1 MKKLIVLGLAGLLSI
16 PVVSTAQKRTTKKTT
31 TSAQRAQQNAAAQA
45 AAEKARQEELARQ
58 QEMQRQAEV
67 AQARMDSSLAAPAS
81 ARPIPASDVMFKKTV
96 WRAVDLREKQNRPM
110 FSTGK
115 QITKLITEAVKRG
128 ELQAYR
134 SDTLNTP
141 ISAQEFFTNLSPT
154 STGGGGLTEAEKAAG
169 FDQPAAADDGW
180 GNDDGWGTPAPK
192 KKAATKSTAKATPA
206 PAAAVTTGNELL
218 PNELYKL
225 EIKEDVV
232 FDKKRS
238 RLYHDIQA
246 ITLIM
251 PAKYN
256 SLGFEKPIA
265 SFKYS
270 DLARVFRAHPDEAL
284 WFNQQNDAQHKN
296 LADAFDLWLFSS
308 YITKVS
314 NVNDARLEEVY
325 GTGKKGLLAAQQ
337 AMEELIEFEYSLWSY

>member
-1 MKKLIVLGLAGLLSI
+1 M
-16 PVVSTAQKRTTKKTT
+16 AQKRTTKKST
-31 TSAQRAQQNAAAQA
+31 TSAQKAQQNAAAAA

-58 QEMQRQAEV
+58 QETQKQAEMM
-67 AQARMDSSLAAPAS
+67 QARMDSSLAAPAS

-96 WRAVDLREKQNRPM
+96 WRAVDLREKQNQPM
-110 FSTGK
+110 FSNGK

-141 ISAQEFFTNLSPT
+141 IAAQEFFGNMTPAET
-154 STGGGGLTEAEKAAG
+154 GGGLTEAEKAAG
-169 FDQPAAADDGW
+169 FDAPSAATE
-180 GNDDGWGTPAPK
+180 DDGWGTPAPK
-192 KKAATKSTAKATPA
+192 KPAAKAKTTTKTAA
-206 PAAAVTTGNELL
+206 PAVAVTTGNELL

-246 ITLIM
+246 ITLVM

-270 DLARVFRAHPDEAL
+270 DLVKVFKAHPDEAL
-284 WFNQQNDAQHKN
+284 WFNEQNDAQHKN

-314 NVNDARLEEVY
+314 NVNDARLEERF
-325 GTGKKGLLAAQQ
+325 GAGKKGLLAAQQ

>member
-1 MKKLIVLGLAGLLSI
+1 MI
-16 PVVSTAQKRTTKKTT
+16 T
-31 TSAQRAQQNAAAQA
+31 
-45 AAEKARQEELARQ
+45 
-58 QEMQRQAEV
+58 
-67 AQARMDSSLAAPAS
+67 D
-81 ARPIPASDVMFKKTV
+81 
-96 WRAVDLREKQNRPM
+96 AVR
-110 FSTGK
+110 
-115 QITKLITEAVKRG
+115 RG

-141 ISAQEFFTNLSPT
+141 ISAQEFMTNLTPS
-154 STGGGGLTEAEKAAG
+154 SSAAGGLTEAEKAAG

-192 KKAATKSTAKATPA
+192 KNTAKKTDTKKAAAA
-206 PAAAVTTGNELL
+206 PEAAVATGNELL

-225 EIKEDVV
+225 EIKEDAV

-270 DLARVFRAHPDEAL
+270 DLVRVFKAHPDEAL
-284 WFNQQNDAQHKN
+284 WFNAQNDAQHKN

-314 NVNDARLEEVY
+314 NVNDERLEEVY
-325 GTGKKGLLAAQQ
+325 GAGKKGLLAAQQ

>member
-16 PVVSTAQKRTTKKTT
+16 PVVSTAQKRATTKKTT
-31 TSAQRAQQNAAAQA
+31 TSTQSAAAKA
-45 AAEKARQEELARQ
+45 AADKKRQEELERQ
-58 QEMQRQAEV
+58 QAEQKQAELN
-67 AQARMDSSLAAPAS
+67 QARMDSSLAAPAS
-81 ARPIPASDVMFKKTV
+81 ARPIPASDVLFKKTV
-96 WRAVDLREKQNRPM
+96 WRAVDLREKQNKPM
-110 FSTGK
+110 FSNGK
-115 QITKLITEAVKRG
+115 QITKLIVDAVKRG

-141 ISAQEFFTNLSPT
+141 ISGSEMMGNMSPST
-154 STGGGGLTEAEKAAG
+154 SGGGLTEAEKAAG
-169 FDQPAAADDGW
+169 FDQPAAAE
-180 GNDDGWGTPAPK
+180 DDGWGTPAPK
-192 KKAATKSTAKATPA
+192 KPAAKAKSTTATTA
-206 PAAAVTTGNELL
+206 PTVATTGFELL

-225 EIKEDVV
+225 EIKEDVI

-246 ITLIM
+246 ITLVM

-256 SLGFEKPIA
+256 NLGFEKPIA

-270 DLARVFRAHPDEAL
+270 DLARVFKAHPDEAL
-284 WFNQQNDAQHKN
+284 WFNAQNDAQHKN

-314 NVNDARLEEVY
+314 NVSDARLEEVY

-337 AMEELIEFEYSLWSY
+337 AMEEIIEFEYSLWSY

>member
-1 MKKLIVLGLAGLLSI
+1 MKKLLVLGLAGLLSM
-16 PVVSTAQKRTTKKTT
+16 PVVATAQKRTTKKAT
-31 TSAQRAQQNAAAQA
+31 TSKTQSAAAQA
-45 AAEKARQEELARQ
+45 AAEKARQEELERQ
-58 QEMQRQAEV
+58 QAMQKQSEQA
-67 AQARMDSSLAAPAS
+67 QQLLTTSAAANPS

-110 FSTGK
+110 FSSGK
-115 QITKLITEAVKRG
+115 EITKLITEAVKRG
-128 ELQAYR
+128 ELQPYR
-134 SDTLNTP
+134 SDTLNTT
-141 ISAQEFFTNLSPT
+141 ISAQEFLANMTPAQ
-154 STGGGGLTEAEKAAG
+154 GGGGLTEAEKAAG
-169 FDQPAAADDGW
+169 FDAPAAAE
-180 GNDDGWGTPAPK
+180 DDGWGTPAPK
-192 KKAATKSTAKATPA
+192 KAAPKAGAAA
-206 PAAAVTTGNELL
+206 PAVATTGFELL

-246 ITLIM
+246 ITIIM
-251 PAKYN
+251 PSKHN
-256 SLGFEKPIA
+256 ELGFEKPIA

-270 DLARVFRAHPDEAL
+270 DLAKVFRAHPEEAL
-284 WFNQQNDAQHKN
+284 WFNAQNDAQHKN

-325 GTGKKGLLAAQQ
+325 GSGKKGLLAAQQ

>member
-1 MKKLIVLGLAGLLSI
+1 M
-16 PVVSTAQKRTTKKTT
+16 
-31 TSAQRAQQNAAAQA
+31 
-45 AAEKARQEELARQ
+45 
-58 QEMQRQAEV
+58 

-96 WRAVDLREKQNRPM
+96 WRAVDLREKQNQPM
-110 FSTGK
+110 FSSGR

-128 ELQAYR
+128 ELQPYR

-141 ISAQEFFTNLSPT
+141 IPAQEFFGNMTPAET
-154 STGGGGLTEAEKAAG
+154 GGGLTEAEKAAG
-169 FDQPAAADDGW
+169 FEAPTAVE
-180 GNDDGWGTPAPK
+180 DDGWGTPAPA
-192 KKAATKSTAKATPA
+192 KKATPAKKGTTPA

-246 ITLIM
+246 ITLVM

-270 DLARVFRAHPDEAL
+270 DLVKVFRAHPEEAL
-284 WFNQQNDAQHKN
+284 WFNSQNDAQHKN

-314 NVNDARLEEVY
+314 NVNDARLEEQY
-325 GTGKKGLLAAQQ
+325 GGGKKGLLAAQQ

>member
-1 MKKLIVLGLAGLLSI
+1 MKKLIVLGLAGLLSM
-16 PVVSTAQKRTTKKTT
+16 PVVSVAQKRTTTKKTT
-31 TSAQRAQQNAAAQA
+31 TSSTQSAAAKA
-45 AAEKARQEELARQ
+45 AADKKRQEELERQ
-58 QEMQRQAEV
+58 QAEQKQAEQN
-67 AQARMDSSLAAPAS
+67 QARMDSSMAAPAS
-81 ARPIPASDVMFKKTV
+81 ARPIPASDVLFKKTV
-96 WRAVDLREKQNRPM
+96 WRAVDLREKQNLPM
-110 FSTGK
+110 FSNGK
-115 QITKLITEAVKRG
+115 QITKLIVDAVKRG

-141 ISAQEFFTNLSPT
+141 VSGSEMMTNMSPST
-154 STGGGGLTEAEKAAG
+154 SGGGLTEAEKAAG
-169 FDQPAAADDGW
+169 FDQPAAAE
-180 GNDDGWGTPAPK
+180 DDGWGTPAPK
-192 KKAATKSTAKATPA
+192 KKAAATPKKGTTTAA
-206 PAAAVTTGNELL
+206 PTVATTGFELL

-225 EIKEDVV
+225 EIKEDVI

-246 ITLIM
+246 ITLVM

-256 SLGFEKPIA
+256 NLGFEKPIA

-270 DLARVFRAHPDEAL
+270 DLVRVFKAHPDEAL
-284 WFNQQNDAQHKN
+284 WFNAQNDAQHKN

-337 AMEELIEFEYSLWSY
+337 AMEEIIEFEYSLWSY

>member
-1 MKKLIVLGLAGLLSI
+1 
-16 PVVSTAQKRTTKKTT
+16 
-31 TSAQRAQQNAAAQA
+31 
-45 AAEKARQEELARQ
+45 
-58 QEMQRQAEV
+58 
-67 AQARMDSSLAAPAS
+67 
-81 ARPIPASDVMFKKTV
+81 MFKKTV
-96 WRAVDLREKQNRPM
+96 WRAVDLREKQNLPM
-110 FSTGK
+110 FSSGK

-128 ELQAYR
+128 ELQPYR

-141 ISAQEFFTNLSPT
+141 ISAQEFFGNMTPAET
-154 STGGGGLTEAEKAAG
+154 SGGLTEAEKAAG
-169 FDQPAAADDGW
+169 FDAPAAVE
-180 GNDDGWGTPAPK
+180 DDGWGTPAPAPK
-192 KKAATKSTAKATPA
+192 KTATKSTAAST
-206 PAAAVTTGNELL
+206 AVVTSGNELL

-270 DLARVFRAHPDEAL
+270 DLARVFRAHPEEAL
-284 WFNQQNDAQHKN
+284 WFNSQNDAQHKN

-314 NVNDARLEEVY
+314 NVADARLEEQY
-325 GTGKKGLLAAQQ
+325 GAGRKGLLAAQQ

>member
-16 PVVSTAQKRTTKKTT
+16 PVVSTAQKRTTKSST
-31 TSAQRAQQNAAAQA
+31 TSAQKAKQNAAAQA
-45 AAEKARQEELARQ
+45 AAEKARQAELEQ
-58 QEMQRQAEV
+58 QQAMQRQAEM

-96 WRAVDLREKQNRPM
+96 WRAIDLREKQNQPM
-110 FSTGK
+110 FSSGK
-115 QITKLITEAVKRG
+115 QISKLITEAVKRG

-141 ISAQEFFTNLSPT
+141 ISAQEFFGNMTPAET
-154 STGGGGLTEAEKAAG
+154 GGGLTEAEKAAG
-169 FDQPAAADDGW
+169 FDAPAAVE
-180 GNDDGWGTPAPK
+180 DDGWGTPAPK
-192 KKAATKSTAKATPA
+192 PKKTVTTAKKSTAA
-206 PAAAVTTGNELL
+206 PAVAVTTGNELL

-225 EIKEDVV
+225 ELKEDVV

-246 ITLIM
+246 VTMIM

-270 DLARVFRAHPDEAL
+270 DLARVFRAHPEEAL
-284 WFNQQNDAQHKN
+284 WFNAQNDAQHKN

-314 NVNDARLEEVY
+314 NVTDARLDEQY
-325 GTGKKGLLAAQQ
+325 GTGRKGLLAAQQ

>member
-1 MKKLIVLGLAGLLSI
+1 MKKLIVLGLAGLLSM
-16 PVVSTAQKRTTKKTT
+16 PVVSMAQKRTTKKST
-31 TSAQRAQQNAAAQA
+31 TSAQKAQQSAAAQA
-45 AAEKARQEELARQ
+45 AAEKKRQEELAMQ
-58 QEMQRQAEV
+58 QEMQKQAEMV
-67 AQARMDSSLAAPAS
+67 QARMDSSLAAPAS

-110 FSTGK
+110 FSNGK

-141 ISAQEFFTNLSPT
+141 IPAQEFFANMTPAET
-154 STGGGGLTEAEKAAG
+154 SGGLTEAEKAAG
-169 FDQPAAADDGW
+169 FDTPAAVE
-180 GNDDGWGTPAPK
+180 DDGWGTPAPAK
-192 KKAATKSTAKATPA
+192 KPAATTKKTGTAA
-206 PAAAVTTGNELL
+206 PAVAVTSGNELL

-225 EIKEDVV
+225 EIKEDVI

-246 ITLIM
+246 ITLVM

-270 DLARVFRAHPDEAL
+270 DLARVFRAHPEEAI
-284 WFNQQNDAQHKN
+284 WFNAQNDAQHKN

-314 NVNDARLEEVY
+314 NVNDARLEEQY
-325 GTGKKGLLAAQQ
+325 GAGKKGLLAAQQ

>member
-16 PVVSTAQKRTTKKTT
+16 PVVSTAQKRTTKKST
-31 TSAQRAQQNAAAQA
+31 TSTQRAQQNAAAQA
-45 AAEKARQEELARQ
+45 AAEKARQEELERQ
-58 QEMQRQAEV
+58 QALQKQSEQA
-67 AQARMDSSLAAPAS
+67 QQLMTTSAAANPS
-81 ARPIPASDVMFKKTV
+81 ARPIPPSDVMFKKTV
-96 WRAVDLREKQNRPM
+96 WRAVDLREKQNKPM
-110 FSTGK
+110 FSPGK
-115 QITKLITEAVKRG
+115 QITKLITDAVKRG

-141 ISAQEFFTNLSPT
+141 ISAQEFLTNLSPT
-154 STGGGGLTEAEKAAG
+154 NTGSGGLTEAEKAAG

-192 KKAATKSTAKATPA
+192 KNTTKTNTKSTAA
-206 PAAAVTTGNELL
+206 PAAAVATGNELL

-251 PAKYN
+251 PARYN
-256 SLGFEKPIA
+256 NLGFEKPIA

-270 DLARVFRAHPDEAL
+270 DLEKVFRAHPDEAI

-314 NVNDARLEEVY
+314 NVNDERLEEVY
-325 GTGKKGLLAAQQ
+325 GAGKKGLLAAQQ